1 MPQNPSPT
9 WTAWPDL
16 PNVGKVI
23 IRVDFGTQRAHG
35 AVDRNASSKRPGL
48 QFQLISGTHPG
59 AVALAPNEFGRKD
72 SVMQLPVILEGE
84 SLRRLIQGAIVGG
97 LLTAF
102 LGFNWGGWTTQSTAR
117 QLAVSDTSIAL
128 VAVLAPMC
136 ADRFRT
142 ASDVTLN
149 MAEFKKVSSWQQD
162 SFIQKG
168 GWATFSGMI
177 SPDLAIAQACA
188 KLLTT

>member
-1 MPQNPSPT
+1 
-9 WTAWPDL
+9 
-16 PNVGKVI
+16 
-23 IRVDFGTQRAHG
+23 
-35 AVDRNASSKRPGL
+35 
-48 QFQLISGTHPG
+48 
-59 AVALAPNEFGRKD
+59 
-72 SVMQLPVILEGE
+72 MQLPAILEGE

-97 LLTAF
+97 LATAF
-102 LGFNWGGWTTQSTAR
+102 IGFNWGGWMLESTAK
-117 QLAVSDTSIAL
+117 QSAVKDTSAAL

-136 ADRFRT
+136 ADKFRT

-149 MAEFKKVSSWQQD
+149 MVEFKKVSSWMQD

-168 GWATFSGMI
+168 GWATFPGMN